1 MNKRNGSN
9 LHIETELSR
18 DLGLASA
25 LSIGVGTMI
34 AAGIFTLSGLAVRDV
49 GSSAVI
55 AFLLA
60 ALVAGFTAL
69 TYCEFSSLYP
79 ESGEGYLY
87 ARRTF
92 PPPLA
97 YLVGWTL
104 VLGYTSSCAF
114 YISSLS
120 SYFNEFVWH
129 SPYEQISGIIG
140 LVCLVLL
147 NIKGTKESARFQI
160 LITAGKVI
168 LLVWFVFGG
177 LGNVDTKAL
186 IERMSMDIPRIG
198 ATAGLVFITFFG
210 FSAIAASAGE
220 ISNPTKT
227 IPRAIFLSMMIVTIL
242 YTMVVFVIIAA
253 NLTEYTEAAMGNAAR
268 LFLGPIGGMVIVV
281 GALFSMISA
290 SNASILA
297 GSRVVLSMAQ
307 LGHLP
312 SGISAINS
320 QTRTPIISLILVGGT
335 IVVFA
340 QSFHLENL
348 AHFADTILLLAL
360 ILVNAALIY
369 HRKKFPNL
377 SRTFRVP
384 FVPLLPLIGIAANL
398 YLLSLILQHPEPVIM
413 AVLWLI
419 VGMLGF
425 LAWKGSQVEE
435 EFLPGEP
442 SRVAQVSTEG
452 QESDF
457 RVLVPIAN
465 PTNVIP
471 LIDLASAIAKENDGE
486 IVVMRVVSLP
496 EQAPTSRETSYVE
509 RERRILERAHIHAN
523 SKGVKIS
530 SLVRIGRNPARAIL
544 ETARERHC
552 DLIVLGW
559 KGYTSTA
566 NRILGEIVDD
576 VVKLARADIMLV
588 KLVSEMKFKNILL
601 PTTGGI
607 HARLAERY
615 TAPIASAYNARLVVS
630 TIISPESEGT
640 HKHSVEQALSE
651 AVGRINDES
660 SVHVESRIITHKSVS
675 VGIIQAA
682 EEYDAIAMGAAGES
696 FYKQILFG
704 SIPENVAKHTDKTVI
719 VYKQYSPV
727 KALVGRVM
735 EN

>member
-177 LGNVDTKAL
+177 LENVDTKAL
-186 IERMSMDIPRIG
+186 VERMSMDIPRIG

-227 IPRAIFLSMMIVTIL
+227 IPRAIFLSMVIVTIL

-340 QSFHLENL
+340 QSFHLEKL

-384 FVPLLPLIGIAANL
+384 FVPLLPLLGIAANI
-398 YLLSLILQHPEPVIM
+398 YLLSLILRHPEPVIM

-442 SRVAQVSTEG
+442 SRVAQVRAEG

>member
-1 MNKRNGSN
+1 MNKRNGNS

-18 DLGLASA
+18 DLGLTSA

-60 ALVAGFTAL
+60 AFVAGFTAL

-129 SPYEQISGIIG
+129 SPYEQISGTIG
-140 LVCLVLL
+140 LICLVLL

-168 LLVWFVFGG
+168 LLFWFVYGG
-177 LGNVDTKAL
+177 LGNLDTKAL
-186 IERMSMDIPRIG
+186 IDRMSTDIPKIG

-220 ISNPTKT
+220 VTNPTKT
-227 IPRAIFLSMMIVTIL
+227 IPRAIFFSMTIVTIL
-242 YTMVVFVIIAA
+242 YTLVVFVIIAA

-312 SGISAINS
+312 SGIAAINPK
-320 QTRTPIISLILVGGT
+320 TRTPIIALILVGGT

-340 QSFHLENL
+340 QNFHLEML

-360 ILVNAALIY
+360 ILVNTALIY

-377 SRTFRVP
+377 PRNFRVP
-384 FVPLLPLIGIAANL
+384 FVPLLPLIGIVANL
-398 YLLSLILQHPEPVIM
+398 YLLSLILRHSEPVIM
-413 AVLWLI
+413 AILWLI

-425 LAWKGSQVEE
+425 LAWKGSQAEE

-442 SRVAQVSTEG
+442 SRVAQVSMEG

-465 PTNVIP
+465 PTNVAP
-471 LIDLASAIAKENDGE
+471 LIDLASALAKENDGE
-486 IVVMRVVSLP
+486 IVAMRVVSLP
-496 EQAPTSRETSYVE
+496 EQAPMSRETSYVE
-509 RERRILERAHIHAN
+509 RERRILEQAHVRAKSN
-523 SKGVKIS
+523 GVKIS
-530 SLVRIGRNPARAIL
+530 SLVTIGRNPARAIL

-576 VVKLARADIMLV
+576 VVNLARADIMLV
-588 KLVSEMKFKNILL
+588 KLVGDMNFKNILL

-630 TIISPESEGT
+630 TVVSPDADAT
-640 HKHSVEQALSE
+640 HKYSVEQGLSE

-660 SVHVESRIITHKSVS
+660 SAHVESQIITHKSVS
-675 VGIIQAA
+675 VGIIQASG
-682 EEYDAIAMGAAGES
+682 EYDAIAMGAAGES

-735 EN
+735 ES

>member
-140 LVCLVLL
+140 LICLVLL

-186 IERMSMDIPRIG
+186 VERMSMDIPRIG

-320 QTRTPIISLILVGGT
+320 QTRTPIIALILVGGT

-340 QSFHLENL
+340 QSFHLEKL

-384 FVPLLPLIGIAANL
+384 FVPLLPLIGIAANI
-398 YLLSLILQHPEPVIM
+398 YLLSLILRHPEPVIM

-442 SRVAQVSTEG
+442 SRVAQVSAEG

-486 IVVMRVVSLP
+486 IIVMRVVSLP

-588 KLVSEMKFKNILL
+588 KLVSEMKFKNIFL

-630 TIISPESEGT
+630 TIISPESEGA

>member
-55 AFLLA
+55 AFLVA

-129 SPYEQISGIIG
+129 SPYEQISGTIG
-140 LVCLVLL
+140 LICLILL

-168 LLVWFVFGG
+168 LLFWFVYGG
-177 LGNVDTKAL
+177 LGNLDTKAL
-186 IERMSMDIPRIG
+186 VERMSTDISKIG

-220 ISNPTKT
+220 VTNPTKT
-227 IPRAIFLSMMIVTIL
+227 IPRAIFLSMTIVTIL
-242 YTMVVFVIIAA
+242 YTLVVFVIIAA

-268 LFLGPIGGMVIVV
+268 LFLGPIGGMVIIV

-312 SGISAINS
+312 SGIAAINPK
-320 QTRTPIISLILVGGT
+320 TRTPIISLILVGGT
-335 IVVFA
+335 IIVFA
-340 QSFHLENL
+340 QSFHLEKL

-369 HRKKFPNL
+369 NRKKFPNL
-377 SRTFRVP
+377 LRHFRVP
-384 FVPLLPLIGIAANL
+384 FVPLLPLMGIAANI

-425 LAWKGSQVEE
+425 LAWKGSQAEE
-435 EFLPGEP
+435 EFLPGER
-442 SRVAQVSTEG
+442 SRVAQVSMEG

-465 PTNVIP
+465 PTNVAP

-486 IVVMRVVSLP
+486 IVAMRVVSLP

-509 RERRILERAHIHAN
+509 RERRILEQAHVRAKSH
-523 SKGVKIS
+523 GVKVS
-530 SLVRIGRNPARAIL
+530 SLVTIGRNPARAIL

-576 VVKLARADIMLV
+576 VVNLARADIMLV
-588 KLVSEMKFKNILL
+588 KLVGEMKYKNILL

-615 TAPIASAYNARLVVS
+615 TATIASAYNARLVVS
-630 TIISPESEGT
+630 TVVSPDAGAT
-640 HKHSVEQALSE
+640 HNYSVEKSLSE

-660 SVHVESRIITHKSVS
+660 SVHVESQIIAHKSVS
-675 VGIIQAA
+675 VGIIQAS
-682 EEYDAIAMGAAGES
+682 EKYDAIALGAAGES

-735 EN
+735 ES

>member
-1 MNKRNGSN
+1 MNRTGGGR

-18 DLGLASA
+18 DLGLTSA

-60 ALVAGFTAL
+60 ALVAAFTAL
-69 TYCEFSSLYP
+69 TYCEFSALYP

-104 VLGYTSSCAF
+104 VLGYASSCAF
-114 YISSLS
+114 YVSSLS
-120 SYFNEFVWH
+120 SYFNEFVWR
-129 SPYEQISGIIG
+129 SPYEQISGTLG

-160 LITAGKVI
+160 LITAGKVV
-168 LLVWFVFGG
+168 LLVWFVIGG
-177 LGNVDTKAL
+177 LGSLDLDAL
-186 IERMSMDIPRIG
+186 AERMSADVPRIG

-220 ISNPTKT
+220 VVNPVRT
-227 IPRAIFLSMMIVTIL
+227 IPRAIFLSMAIVTVL
-242 YTMVVFVIIAA
+242 YTLVVFVIIAA
-253 NLTEYTEAAMGNAAR
+253 NLTEYTEAAMGRAAR
-268 LFLGPIGGMVIVV
+268 LFLGPVGGMVIVV

-312 SGISAINS
+312 SGIAAINLK
-320 QTRTPIISLILVGGT
+320 TRTPIIALMLVGGA
-335 IVVFA
+335 IILFA
-340 QSFHLENL
+340 QSFRLEKL
-348 AHFADTILLLAL
+348 AHFADAILLLAL
-360 ILVNAALIY
+360 IFVNAALIL
-369 HRKKFPNL
+369 HRRKFPDL
-377 SRTFRVP
+377 PRPFRAP
-384 FVPLLPLIGIAANL
+384 LVPLLPLLGIGANL
-398 YLLSLILQHPEPVIM
+398 YLLSLTLRHPEPAVM
-413 AVLWLI
+413 AALWLI

-425 LAWKGSQVEE
+425 LAWKGAQAEE
-435 EFLPGEP
+435 ELLPGEP
-442 SRVAQVSTEG
+442 ARVAQVSMEG
-452 QESDF
+452 GESDF

-465 PTNVIP
+465 PTNAAP
-471 LIDLASAIAKENDGE
+471 LIDLASAIAGDRGGE
-486 IVVMRVVSLP
+486 ILALRVVSLP
-496 EQAPTSRETSYVE
+496 EQSPPSREASYVE
-509 RERRILERAHIHAN
+509 RERRILEQAHDRARAN
-523 SKGVKIS
+523 GVRLH
-530 SLVRIGRNPARAIL
+530 SLVSIGRSPARVIL

-576 VVKLARADIMLV
+576 VVRLARADILLV
-588 KLVSEMKFKNILL
+588 KLVGEMRLKNILL
-601 PTTGGI
+601 PTTGGV
-607 HARLAERY
+607 HARLAERCA
-615 TAPIASAYNARLVVS
+615 APIASAHDARLVVS
-630 TIISPESEGT
+630 TVVSPEDGSARR
-640 HKHSVEQALSE
+640 HFVEQRLSE

-660 SVHVESRIITHKSVS
+660 GVHVESRVIAHKSVS
-675 VGIIQAA
+675 VGIIRAA

-696 FYKQILFG
+696 FYRQVLFG
-704 SIPENVAKHTDKTVI
+704 SIPESVAKHTDKTVM
-719 VYKQYSPV
+719 VYKHYSPV

-735 EN
+735 ES

>member
-177 LGNVDTKAL
+177 LENVDTKAL
-186 IERMSMDIPRIG
+186 VERMSTDIPRIG

-340 QSFHLENL
+340 QSFHLEKL

-384 FVPLLPLIGIAANL
+384 FVPLLPLIGIAANI

-442 SRVAQVSTEG
+442 SRVAQVSAEG

-465 PTNVIP
+465 PTNVVP

-486 IVVMRVVSLP
+486 IIVMRVVSLP

>member
-140 LVCLVLL
+140 LICLVLL

-177 LGNVDTKAL
+177 LENVDTKAL
-186 IERMSMDIPRIG
+186 VERMSTDIPRIG
-198 ATAGLVFITFFG
+198 ATAGVVFITFFG

-340 QSFHLENL
+340 QSFHLEKL

-384 FVPLLPLIGIAANL
+384 FVPLLPLIGIAANI
-398 YLLSLILQHPEPVIM
+398 YLLSLILKHPEPVIM

-442 SRVAQVSTEG
+442 SRVAQVRAEG

>member
-1 MNKRNGSN
+1 MNQRNDNS

-129 SPYEQISGIIG
+129 SPFEQISGTIG
-140 LVCLVLL
+140 LICLILL

-168 LLVWFVFGG
+168 LLFWFVYGG
-177 LGNVDTKAL
+177 LGNLDTKAL
-186 IERMSMDIPRIG
+186 VERMSTDIPKIG

-220 ISNPTKT
+220 VTNPTKT
-227 IPRAIFLSMMIVTIL
+227 IPRAIFLSMTIVTIL
-242 YTMVVFVIIAA
+242 YTLVVFVIIAA

-268 LFLGPIGGMVIVV
+268 LFLGPVGGMVIIV

-312 SGISAINS
+312 SGIAAINPK
-320 QTRTPIISLILVGGT
+320 TRTPIISLILVGGT

-340 QSFHLENL
+340 QSFHLEKL

-369 HRKKFPNL
+369 NRKKFPNL
-377 SRTFRVP
+377 LRHFRVP
-384 FVPLLPLIGIAANL
+384 FVPLLPLIGIAANI

-425 LAWKGSQVEE
+425 LAWKGSQAEE
-435 EFLPGEP
+435 EFLPGER
-442 SRVAQVSTEG
+442 SRVAQVSMEG

-465 PTNVIP
+465 PTNVAP

-486 IVVMRVVSLP
+486 IVAMRVVSLP

-509 RERRILERAHIHAN
+509 RERRILEQAHVRAKSH
-523 SKGVKIS
+523 GVKVS
-530 SLVRIGRNPARAIL
+530 SLVTIGRNPARAIL

-576 VVKLARADIMLV
+576 VVNLARADIMLV
-588 KLVSEMKFKNILL
+588 KLVGEMKFKNILL

-615 TAPIASAYNARLVVS
+615 TATIASAYNARLVVS
-630 TIISPESEGT
+630 TVVSPDAGAT
-640 HKHSVEQALSE
+640 HNYSVEKSLSE
-651 AVGRINDES
+651 SVGRINDES
-660 SVHVESRIITHKSVS
+660 SVHVESQIITHKSVS
-675 VGIIQAA
+675 VGIIQAS
-682 EEYDAIAMGAAGES
+682 EKYDAIALGAAGES

-735 EN
+735 ES

>member
-1 MNKRNGSN
+1 MNKPNGN
-9 LHIETELSR
+9 TLHIQTELSR
-18 DLGLASA
+18 DLGLTSA

-60 ALVAGFTAL
+60 AFVATFTAL

-79 ESGEGYLY
+79 QSGEGYLY

-92 PPPLA
+92 TPPLA

-129 SPYEQISGIIG
+129 SPYEQLSGILGII
-140 LVCLVLL
+140 CLILL
-147 NIKGTKESARFQI
+147 NIKGTKESARFQVF
-160 LITAGKVI
+160 ITAGKVI
-168 LLVWFVFGG
+168 LLFWFVYGG
-177 LGNVDTKAL
+177 LGNMDTKAL
-186 IERMSMDIPRIG
+186 LERMSTDIPKIG

-210 FSAIAASAGE
+210 FSAIAASAGDVT
-220 ISNPTKT
+220 NPTKT
-227 IPRAIFLSMMIVTIL
+227 IPRAIFLSMAIVTIL
-242 YTMVVFVIIAA
+242 YTLVVFVIVTA

-312 SGISAINS
+312 SGIAAINP
-320 QTRTPIISLILVGGT
+320 QTHTPIISLILVGGT

-340 QSFHLENL
+340 QSFHLEKL

-369 HRKKFPNL
+369 HRKRFPGL
-377 SRTFRVP
+377 ARPFRVP
-384 FVPLLPLIGIAANL
+384 FVPLLPLLGIGANI
-398 YLLSLILQHPEPVIM
+398 YLLSLILKHPEPVIM
-413 AVLWLI
+413 AVLWLV

-425 LAWKGSQVEE
+425 LAWKGSQAEE

-442 SRVAQVSTEG
+442 SRVAQVSMDGE
-452 QESDF
+452 ESDF

-465 PTNVIP
+465 PTNVVP
-471 LIDLASAIAKENDGE
+471 LIDLASAVAKENDGE
-486 IVVMRVVSLP
+486 IIVVRVVSLP
-496 EQAPTSRETSYVE
+496 EQSPTSRETSYVE
-509 RERRILERAHIHAN
+509 RERRILEQAHVRAKAN
-523 SKGVKIS
+523 DVKIS
-530 SLVRIGRNPARAIL
+530 SLVIIGRNPARAIL

-552 DLIVLGW
+552 DLIMLGW

-566 NRILGEIVDD
+566 NRILGEVVDD
-576 VVKLARADIMLV
+576 VVNLARADIMLV
-588 KLVSEMKFKNILL
+588 KLVGEMKLKNILL

-615 TAPIASAYNARLVVS
+615 TALIASAYNARLVVS
-630 TIISPESEGT
+630 TVVSPEDGGA
-640 HKHSVEQALSE
+640 HKHFVEQGLSE

-660 SVHVESRIITHKSVS
+660 SVHVESQIIAHKSVS
-675 VGIIQAA
+675 VGIIRAS

-719 VYKQYSPV
+719 VYKHYSPV

-735 EN
+735 ES

>member
-1 MNKRNGSN
+1 MNKRNDGN

-18 DLGLASA
+18 DLGLTSA

-49 GSSAVI
+49 GSSAII

-120 SYFNEFVWH
+120 SYFNEFVWN

-140 LVCLVLL
+140 LICLVLL
-147 NIKGTKESARFQI
+147 NIKGTKESARFQV

-168 LLVWFVFGG
+168 LLFWFVHGG
-177 LGNVDTKAL
+177 LGDFDTKAL
-186 IERMSMDIPRIG
+186 VERMSTDIPRIG

-220 ISNPTKT
+220 VANPTKT
-227 IPRAIFLSMMIVTIL
+227 IPRAIFLSMTIVTIL
-242 YTMVVFVIIAA
+242 YTLVVFVIVAA
-253 NLTEYTEAAMGNAAR
+253 DLTEYTEAAMGNAAR
-268 LFLGPIGGMVIVV
+268 LFLGPVGGMVIVV

-290 SNASILA
+290 ANASILA

-312 SGISAINS
+312 SGIAAINS

-340 QSFHLENL
+340 QSFHLEKL

-360 ILVNAALIY
+360 ILVNVALIY
-369 HRKKFPNL
+369 HRKKFPDL
-377 SRTFRVP
+377 PRPFHVP
-384 FVPLLPLIGIAANL
+384 LVPLLPLLGIAANV
-398 YLLSLILQHPEPVIM
+398 YLLMLILRHTEPVVM
-413 AVLWLI
+413 AVLWLS

-425 LAWKGSQVEE
+425 LAWKGSQAEE

-442 SRVAQVSTEG
+442 SRVAQMSMEG

-471 LIDLASAIAKENDGE
+471 LIDLASAIARENDGE
-486 IVVMRVVSLP
+486 IIVMRVVSLP
-496 EQAPTSRETSYVE
+496 EQTPTSRETSYVE
-509 RERRILERAHIHAN
+509 RERRILEQAHMRAN
-523 SKGVKIS
+523 SKGAKVS

-576 VVKLARADIMLV
+576 VVNLARADIMLV
-588 KLVSEMKFKNILL
+588 KLVGEMKFTNILL

-630 TIISPESEGT
+630 TVVSPEAGETQRGF
-640 HKHSVEQALSE
+640 VEQALSE

-675 VGIIQAA
+675 VGIIQAL
-682 EEYDAIAMGAAGES
+682 EEYDAVAMGAAGES
-696 FYKQILFG
+696 FYKRILFG
-704 SIPENVAKHTDKTVI
+704 SIPENVAKHTNKTVI

-727 KALVGRVM
+727 KALLGRVM
-735 EN
+735 ES

>member
-1 MNKRNGSN
+1 MSKPNGNK
-9 LHIETELSR
+9 LHIETELRR

-34 AAGIFTLSGLAVRDV
+34 AAGIFTLSGLAVRNV
-49 GSSAVI
+49 GSSAII

-60 ALVAGFTAL
+60 ALIAAFTAL

-87 ARRTF
+87 ARKTF
-92 PPPLA
+92 SPPLA

-104 VLGYTSSCAF
+104 VLGYASSCAF

-129 SPYEQISGIIG
+129 SPYEQMSGIVG
-140 LVCLVLL
+140 LICLVLL
-147 NIKGTKESARFQI
+147 NIKGTKESARFQV
-160 LITAGKVI
+160 LVTLGKVI
-168 LLVWFVFGG
+168 LLFWFVYGG
-177 LGNVDTKAL
+177 LGSVDVKVL
-186 IERMSMDIPRIG
+186 VERMSTDIPKIG
-198 ATAGLVFITFFG
+198 ATAGLVFVTFFG

-220 ISNPTKT
+220 VTSPIKT
-227 IPRAIFLSMMIVTIL
+227 IPRAIFLSMAIVTVL
-242 YTMVVFVIIAA
+242 YTLVVFVIVAA

-268 LFLGPIGGMVIVV
+268 LFLGPIGGMVIII

-312 SGISAINS
+312 SGIAAINP
-320 QTRTPIISLILVGGT
+320 QTRTPIVSLVLMGGT
-335 IVVFA
+335 IVVLA

-360 ILVNAALIY
+360 MLVNAALIY
-369 HRKKFPNL
+369 HRKKFPRL
-377 SRTFRVP
+377 MRPFRVP
-384 FVPLLPLIGIAANL
+384 LVPLLPFLGIGANV
-398 YLLSLILQHPEPVIM
+398 YLLSLILQHPEPVVM

-419 VGMLGF
+419 LGMLGF
-425 LAWKGSQVEE
+425 LAWKGAQAEE

-442 SRVAQVSTEG
+442 SRVARVSMEG
-452 QESDF
+452 EESDF
-457 RVLVPIAN
+457 RVLVPLAN
-465 PTNVIP
+465 PTNVAP

-486 IVVMRVVSLP
+486 IITMRVVSLP
-496 EQAPTSRETSYVE
+496 EQAPMSQETAYVE
-509 RERRILERAHIHAN
+509 RERKILEQAHARAKEN
-523 SKGVKIS
+523 GVKSS
-530 SLVRIGRNPARAIL
+530 SLVTIGRNPARAIL
-544 ETARERHC
+544 ETARERDC
-552 DLIVLGW
+552 DLIALGW
-559 KGYTSTA
+559 KGYTSTG
-566 NRILGEIVDD
+566 NKILGEIVDD

-588 KLVSEMKFKNILL
+588 KLVGEMKFNNILL
-601 PTTGGI
+601 PTTGGV

-615 TAPIASAYNARLVVS
+615 TALIAKAYNAKIVVS
-630 TIISPESEGT
+630 TVVSPADGDA
-640 HKHSVEQALSE
+640 HKHSVEQELSE

-660 SVHVESRIITHKSVS
+660 SAHVESKIITRKSVS
-675 VGIIQAA
+675 VGIIRAA

-704 SIPENVAKHTDKTVI
+704 SIPENVAKHTNKTVI
-719 VYKQYSPV
+719 VYKHYSPV

-735 EN
+735 ES

>member
-1 MNKRNGSN
+1 MIKRNGSN

-18 DLGLASA
+18 DLGLTSA

-55 AFLLA
+55 AFLIA

-69 TYCEFSSLYP
+69 TYCEFTSLYP

-168 LLVWFVFGG
+168 LLIWFVYGG
-177 LGNVDTKAL
+177 LGNLDTKAL
-186 IERMSMDIPRIG
+186 VERMSMDIPRIG

-220 ISNPTKT
+220 VTNPTKT
-227 IPRAIFLSMMIVTIL
+227 IPRAIFLSMMVVTIL
-242 YTMVVFVIIAA
+242 YTLVVFVIVTA

-312 SGISAINS
+312 SGIAAINS

-340 QSFHLENL
+340 QSFNLEKL

-377 SRTFRVP
+377 SRPFRVP
-384 FVPLLPLIGIAANL
+384 FVPLLPLLGIVANI
-398 YLLSLILQHPEPVIM
+398 YLLSLILRHPEPVIM

-425 LAWKGSQVEE
+425 LAWKGAQAEE

-442 SRVAQVSTEG
+442 SRVAQVSMEG
-452 QESDF
+452 KK
-457 RVLVPIAN
+457 
-465 PTNVIP
+465 VIF
-471 LIDLASAIAKENDGE
+471 A
-486 IVVMRVVSLP
+486 
-496 EQAPTSRETSYVE
+496 
-509 RERRILERAHIHAN
+509 
-523 SKGVKIS
+523 
-530 SLVRIGRNPARAIL
+530 
-544 ETARERHC
+544 C
-552 DLIVLGW
+552 W
-559 KGYTSTA
+559 
-566 NRILGEIVDD
+566 
-576 VVKLARADIMLV
+576 
-588 KLVSEMKFKNILL
+588 F
-601 PTTGGI
+601 
-607 HARLAERY
+607 
-615 TAPIASAYNARLVVS
+615 
-630 TIISPESEGT
+630 
-640 HKHSVEQALSE
+640 LSQT
-651 AVGRINDES
+651 RQ
-660 SVHVESRIITHKSVS
+660 T
-675 VGIIQAA
+675 
-682 EEYDAIAMGAAGES
+682 
-696 FYKQILFG
+696 
-704 SIPENVAKHTDKTVI
+704 
-719 VYKQYSPV
+719 
-727 KALVGRVM
+727 
-735 EN
+735 

>member
-1 MNKRNGSN
+1 MNKRNDNN
-9 LHIETELSR
+9 LQIETELSR
-18 DLGLASA
+18 DLGLTSA

-60 ALVAGFTAL
+60 ALVATFTAL

-120 SYFNEFVWH
+120 SYFNEFIWH
-129 SPYEQISGIIG
+129 SPYEQISGIVG
-140 LVCLVLL
+140 LICLVLL
-147 NIKGTKESARFQI
+147 NIKGTKESARFQV

-168 LLVWFVFGG
+168 LLFWFVYGG
-177 LGNVDTKAL
+177 LENLDTKAL
-186 IERMSMDIPRIG
+186 VERMSMDIPKIG

-220 ISNPTKT
+220 VANPTKT

-242 YTMVVFVIIAA
+242 YTLVVFVIVAA

-268 LFLGPIGGMVIVV
+268 LFLGPTGGMVIVL

-312 SGISAINS
+312 SGIAAINS
-320 QTRTPIISLILVGGT
+320 QTRTPIIALILVGGA
-335 IVVFA
+335 IVLFA
-340 QSFHLENL
+340 QSFHLEKL

-360 ILVNAALIY
+360 ILVNAALIC

-377 SRTFRVP
+377 PRPFRVR
-384 FVPLLPLIGIAANL
+384 FVPLLPLLGIVANI
-398 YLLSLILQHPEPVIM
+398 YLLSLILRHSEPVIM

-425 LAWKGSQVEE
+425 LAWKGSQAEE

-465 PTNVIP
+465 PTNVAP

-486 IVVMRVVSLP
+486 IIAMRVVSLP
-496 EQAPTSRETSYVE
+496 EQSPTSRETSYVE
-509 RERRILERAHIHAN
+509 RERRILEQAHVRAKTN
-523 SKGVKIS
+523 GVKIS
-530 SLVRIGRNPARAIL
+530 SLVTIGRNPARAIL
-544 ETARERHC
+544 ETARERYC

-566 NRILGEIVDD
+566 NRILGEVVDD
-576 VVKLARADIMLV
+576 VVNLARADIMLV
-588 KLVSEMKFKNILL
+588 KLVGEMKFKNILL
-601 PTTGGI
+601 PTTGGM

-615 TAPIASAYNARLVVS
+615 TAPIVSAYNGRLVVS
-630 TIISPESEGT
+630 TVVSPDAGAT
-640 HKHSVEQALSE
+640 HKYSVEQGLSE

-660 SVHVESRIITHKSVS
+660 SVHVESQTITHKSIS
-675 VGIIQAA
+675 VGIIQAS

-696 FYKQILFG
+696 FYKRILFG

-735 EN
+735 ES

>member
-227 IPRAIFLSMMIVTIL
+227 IPRAIFLSMVIVTIL

-340 QSFHLENL
+340 QSFHLEKL

-384 FVPLLPLIGIAANL
+384 FVPLLPLIGIAANI

-486 IVVMRVVSLP
+486 IIVMRVVSLP

>member
-186 IERMSMDIPRIG
+186 VERMSMDIPRIG

-312 SGISAINS
+312 SGIAAINS

-340 QSFHLENL
+340 QSFHLEKL

-377 SRTFRVP
+377 PRSFRVP
-384 FVPLLPLIGIAANL
+384 FVPFLPLLGIVANV
-398 YLLSLILQHPEPVIM
+398 YLLTLILRHPEPVIM

-425 LAWKGSQVEE
+425 LAWKGSQAEE
-435 EFLPGEP
+435 EYLPGEP
-442 SRVAQVSTEG
+442 SRVAQVSMEG
-452 QESDF
+452 QESNF

-471 LIDLASAIAKENDGE
+471 LIDLASAIAIENDGE
-486 IVVMRVVSLP
+486 LIVMRVVSLP
-496 EQAPTSRETSYVE
+496 EQAPTSRESSYIE
-509 RERRILERAHIHAN
+509 RERRILEQAHIHAN

-727 KALVGRVM
+727 KALVDRVM

>member
-1 MNKRNGSN
+1 MNKRNGGN

-129 SPYEQISGIIG
+129 SPYEQISGTIG
-140 LVCLVLL
+140 LICLVLL

-168 LLVWFVFGG
+168 LLFWFVYGG
-177 LGNVDTKAL
+177 LGNLDTKAL
-186 IERMSMDIPRIG
+186 VERMSTDIPKIG

-220 ISNPTKT
+220 VTNPTKT

-242 YTMVVFVIIAA
+242 YTFVVFVIIAA

-312 SGISAINS
+312 SGIAAINPK
-320 QTRTPIISLILVGGT
+320 TRTPIISLILVGGT

-340 QSFHLENL
+340 QSFHLEKL

-360 ILVNAALIY
+360 ILVNAALIC
-369 HRKKFPNL
+369 HRRKFPNL
-377 SRTFRVP
+377 LRHFRVP
-384 FVPLLPLIGIAANL
+384 FVPLLPLVGIAANI
-398 YLLSLILQHPEPVIM
+398 YLLSLILRHPEPVIM

-425 LAWKGSQVEE
+425 LAWKGSQAEE

-442 SRVAQVSTEG
+442 SRVARVSMEG

-465 PTNVIP
+465 PTNVAP

-486 IVVMRVVSLP
+486 IVAMRVVTLP

-509 RERRILERAHIHAN
+509 RERRILEQAHVRAKSH
-523 SKGVKIS
+523 GVKVS
-530 SLVRIGRNPARAIL
+530 SLVTIGRNPARAIL

-576 VVKLARADIMLV
+576 VVNLARADIMLV
-588 KLVSEMKFKNILL
+588 KLVGEMKYKNILL

-630 TIISPESEGT
+630 TVVSPDAGAT
-640 HKHSVEQALSE
+640 HNYSVEKSLSE

-660 SVHVESRIITHKSVS
+660 SVHVESQIITHKSVS
-675 VGIIQAA
+675 VGIIQAS
-682 EEYDAIAMGAAGES
+682 EKYDAIAMGAAGES

-735 EN
+735 ES